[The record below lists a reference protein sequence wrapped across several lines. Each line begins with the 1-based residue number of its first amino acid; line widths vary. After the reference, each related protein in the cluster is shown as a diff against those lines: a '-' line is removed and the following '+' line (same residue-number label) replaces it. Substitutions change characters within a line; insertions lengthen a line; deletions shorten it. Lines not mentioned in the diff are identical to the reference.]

1 MSESSQ
7 PLAIVTGASTGIGFE
22 LAQIASKKGY
32 GLVICADEPAI
43 QSAAGRL
50 GGEVEAVQADLATE
64 QGVEQPLQK
73 VGSRPIDVL
82 CANAGRGLG
91 RAFVD
96 QDWADIRR
104 VIDTNVTGTTYLLHR
119 VLNMMKRHDRGRV
132 LITGSIAGLMP
143 GTYQAVYNGTKS
155 YVDSLSEALRAE
167 LKSEGSNVT
176 VTCLMPGPTETE
188 FFRRAD
194 MMDTSVGTAKKDDAA
209 MVAETGWEAMMD
221 DTGSVVAGL
230 KNKMQAALSHY
241 TPTPVLAKMHEGMAK
256 PGTAKS

>member
-1 MSESSQ
+1 VE
-7 PLAIVTGASTGIGFE
+7 PL
-22 LAQIASKKGY
+22 
-32 GLVICADEPAI
+32 
-43 QSAAGRL
+43 
-50 GGEVEAVQADLATE
+50 QADLGTTE
-64 QGVEQPLQK
+64 GVDQLLAK
-73 VGSRPIDVL
+73 IGSRPIQVL

-104 VIDTNVTGTTYLLHR
+104 VIDTNVVGTTYLLHEVAR
-119 VLNMMKRHDRGRV
+119 RMKTQAKGRI

-143 GTYQAVYNGTKS
+143 GTFQAVYNATKA
-155 YVDSLSEALRAE
+155 YTDSLSEAMRAE
-167 LKSEGSNVT
+167 LKESNVS

-221 DTGSVVAGL
+221 DSGSVVAGL
-230 KNKMQAALSHY
+230 KNKIQAALSHI
-241 TPTPVLAKMHEGMAK
+241 TPTPVLAAMHRQMAE

>member
-7 PLAIVTGASTGIGFE
+7 PLAVVTGASTGIGFE
-22 LAQIASKKGY
+22 LAKIAAKKGY
-32 GLVICADEPAI
+32 ALVICADEPQI
-43 QSAAGRL
+43 RNVAGQL
-50 GGEVEAVQADLATE
+50 GGKVEAVQADLATTE
-64 QGVEQPLQK
+64 GVDQLLQA
-73 VGSRPIDVL
+73 VGERPIQVL

-96 QDWADIRR
+96 QDWDDIRR
-104 VIDTNVTGTTYLLHR
+104 VIDTNVTGTTYLLHK
-119 VLNMMKRHDRGRV
+119 VVNVMKRRNTGRV
-132 LITGSIAGLMP
+132 LITGSIAGLIP
-143 GTYQAVYNGTKS
+143 GTYQAVYNGTKAFI
-155 YVDSLSEALRAE
+155 DSLSEAVRAE

-188 FFRRAD
+188 FFQRAD

-221 DTGSVVAGL
+221 DTGSVVAGW
-230 KNKMQAALSHY
+230 KNKIQAALSHY